1 MLGKDKQQM
10 RLKKAKR
17 KKTKID
23 DVKEIELKITKDK
36 QKIK

>member
-1 MLGKDKQQM
+1 M

-36 QKIK
+36 LKI